1 LRRASGNI
9 TSPYEM
15 DPMNRLL
22 LVAVFCAA
30 TMQGQNP
37 AVTEILNNY
46 GLSNPGTVAQGAIFI
61 VKGTSLADQ
70 ETTTLQSVPLQ
81 SNLRNV
87 QIRII
92 VGGTTTFAPLYYA
105 LRTQLAG
112 ILPSNTPAGTG
123 TLAVINNGKTSSTRQ
138 ITVVRSAFGLLTING
153 SGSGAAAVHDQNYAL
168 LQNANATN
176 PGKAVIL
183 YGSGLGPTT
192 GNESVEQS
200 GSNAS
205 GDLTSIPIS
214 VQIGSKPAQVL
225 YRGRTIFPGLDQ
237 INVLIP
243 TLDPSAYG
251 CNVALVVTT
260 NGVAANVGTIPV
272 AAEGSTCPAN
282 TSGGGNSGVMTTQNE
297 VNRWIAAGSYT
308 AGGVGLGRSTA
319 YSIDDFSGGATTVI
333 KQDFFTASF
342 TRIGGADL
350 GRMLRG
356 ELPASYSQYLPVV
369 GSCIVYN
376 TIPPDPWPQ
385 ITRTALDAGP
395 AIVSSGPSG
404 TAIAERNNQQVE
416 GLTYAA
422 RNLSN
427 TYVNAGQYS
436 FTGSGG
442 PDAGAFTGSL
452 EVYPDL
458 VVLNN
463 PDEFKTI
470 NRANSL
476 TVRWNG
482 GDPQT
487 NVQIQGFSYS
497 VTNLG
502 APIGTPTVFLCL
514 APNTAG
520 QFTVPAS
527 VFGQLPLSGSFTSS
541 GLTFLVR
548 GSIAV
553 AQSSRGNRVSIPNI
567 DYGTAAN
574 SWSWAY
580 QPRYQ

>member
-1 LRRASGNI
+1 MS
-9 TSPYEM
+9 
-15 DPMNRLL
+15 RLPL
-22 LVAVFCAA
+22 LVMFCVVV
-30 TMQGQNP
+30 MQGQNP

-46 GLSNPGTVAQGAIFI
+46 GLTNPGTVAQGAIFI
-61 VKGTSLADQ
+61 VKGTNLADQ

-81 SNLRNV
+81 TNLRSV

-112 ILPSNTPAGTG
+112 ILPSSTPVGTG
-123 TLAVINNGKTSSTRQ
+123 TLAVINNGKTSSTRP
-138 ITVVRSAFGLLTING
+138 ITVLRSAFGLLTING
-153 SGSGAAAVHDQNYAL
+153 TGAAAVHDQNYAL
-168 LQNANATN
+168 LQNANSTN
-176 PGKAVIL
+176 PGKAVIF

-192 GNESVEQS
+192 GNETLEQS
-200 GSNAS
+200 GANAS
-205 GDLTSIPIS
+205 GDLTSIPIT
-214 VQIGSKPAQVL
+214 VLIGSKPAQVL

-243 TLDPSAYG
+243 SLDAAVYG
-251 CNVALVVTT
+251 CNVAVVITT
-260 NGVAANVGTIPV
+260 NGVAANTGTIPV
-272 AAEGSTCPAN
+272 SQSGSSCPAN
-282 TSGGGNSGVMTTQNE
+282 TSGGANSGVTTTQDE
-297 VNRWIAAGSYT
+297 VNRWIAAGTYT
-308 AGGVGLGRSTA
+308 AGGVGLGRSTG
-319 YSIDDFSGGATTVI
+319 YSIDDFNGGAVTIT
-333 KQDFFTASF
+333 KQDSFSASF

-356 ELPASYSQYLPVV
+356 ELPASYSQYLPSV

-376 TIPPDPWPQ
+376 TIPQDPWPL
-385 ITRTALDAGP
+385 ITRTTLDAGP

-404 TAIAERNNQQVE
+404 SAVAERNNQQVS
-416 GLTYAA
+416 GLTYSA
-422 RNLSN
+422 RNLAN
-427 TYVNAGQYS
+427 TYVNAGQYT

-442 PDAGAFTGSL
+442 PDVSAFTGNL

-502 APIGTPTVFLCL
+502 APVGTPTVFLCL
-514 APNTAG
+514 VPNAAG

-527 VFGQLPLSGSFTSS
+527 VFGQLPPSGSFTSS

-553 AQSSRGNRVSIPNI
+553 AQASRGNRVSIPNL

>member
-1 LRRASGNI
+1 MRSM
-9 TSPYEM
+9 S
-15 DPMNRLL
+15 RLIL
-22 LVAVFCAA
+22 LAFFGAVA
-30 TMQGQNP
+30 MQGQNP
-37 AVTEILNNY
+37 AVTEVLNNY
-46 GLSNPGTVAQGAIFI
+46 GLSNAGTVAQGAIFI
-61 VKGTSLADQ
+61 VKGTNLADQ

-81 SNLRNV
+81 TNLRSV

-92 VGGTTTFAPLYYA
+92 VGGSTTFAPLYYA

-112 ILPSNTPAGTG
+112 ILPSNTPVGSGTI
-123 TLAVINNGKTSSTRQ
+123 AVINNGRTSSTRP

-153 SGSGAAAVHDQNYAL
+153 SGSGAAAVHDQNYSL
-168 LQNANATN
+168 LQNTNATN

-183 YGSGLGPTT
+183 YGSGLGPTR
-192 GNESVEQS
+192 GNESLEQS
-200 GSNAS
+200 GANAS
-205 GDLTSIPIS
+205 GDLTSIPIT
-214 VQIGSKPAQVL
+214 VQIGSRPAQVL
-225 YRGRTIFPGLDQ
+225 YRGRTIYPGLDQ

-243 TLDPSAYG
+243 TLDPAVYG
-251 CNVALVVTT
+251 CNVALVITT

-272 AAEGSTCPAN
+272 AESGSSCPAGP
-282 TSGGGNSGVMTTQNE
+282 SGGGNSGVMTTQEE
-297 VNRWIAAGSYT
+297 VSRWIAAGSYT
-308 AGGVGLGRSTA
+308 AGGVGLGRSTG
-319 YSIDDFSGGATTVI
+319 YSIDDFNGGAVTVT
-333 KQDFFTASF
+333 KQDSFTAQF
-342 TRIGGADL
+342 TRIGGGDL

-376 TIPPDPWPQ
+376 TIPPDPWPL

-404 TAIAERNNQQVE
+404 TAIAERNNQQV
-416 GLTYAA
+416 GGVSYAA
-422 RNLSN
+422 RNLPN
-427 TYVNAGQYS
+427 LYVNAGQYT

-442 PDAGAFTGSL
+442 PDVGTFTGSL

-470 NRANSL
+470 NRASSL

-487 NVQIQGFSYS
+487 NVQISGFSYAVS
-497 VTNLG
+497 SLG
-502 APIGTPTVFLCL
+502 APIGAPTVFLCL

-520 QFTVPAS
+520 QFSVPAS
-527 VFGQLPLSGSFTSS
+527 VFGQLPASGSFTSS

-553 AQSSRGNRVSIPNI
+553 AQASRGNRIVIPGI

>member
-1 LRRASGNI
+1 M
-9 TSPYEM
+9 TCPYEM
-15 DPMNRLL
+15 RSMTRLTL
-22 LVAVFCAA
+22 LVVFCAIA
-30 TMQGQNP
+30 MQGQNP
-37 AVTEILNNY
+37 AITEIVNNY

-61 VKGTSLADQ
+61 VKGTNLADQ

-112 ILPSNTPAGTG
+112 ILPSNTPVGTG
-123 TLAVINNGKTSSTRQ
+123 TIAVINNGRTSGTRP

-168 LQNANATN
+168 LQNTNATN
-176 PGKAVIL
+176 PGRAVIL

-192 GNESVEQS
+192 GNESLEQS
-200 GSNAS
+200 GANAS
-205 GDLTSIPIS
+205 GDLTSIPIT
-214 VQIGSKPAQVL
+214 VQIGSRSAQVL
-225 YRGRTIFPGLDQ
+225 HRGRTIYPGLDQ

-243 TLDPSAYG
+243 TLDPAVYG
-251 CNVALVVTT
+251 CNVAMVVTT

-272 AAEGSTCPAN
+272 AESGSTCRA
-282 TSGGGNSGVMTTQNE
+282 TASGGGNSGVMTTQEE
-297 VNRWIAAGSYT
+297 VNRWIAAGTYT
-308 AGGVGLGRSTA
+308 AGGVGLGRSTG
-319 YSIDDFSGGATTVI
+319 YSIDDFNGGAVTVT
-333 KQDFFTASF
+333 KQDSFTAAF

-376 TIPPDPWPQ
+376 TIPQDPWPL
-385 ITRTALDAGP
+385 ITRTALDACP

-404 TAIAERNNQQVE
+404 TAVAERNNQQVG

-422 RNLSN
+422 RNLAN
-427 TYVNAGQYS
+427 TYVNAGQYT
-436 FTGSGG
+436 FTSSGG
-442 PDAGAFTGSL
+442 PDAGAFTGNL

-463 PDEFKTI
+463 PEEFRTI

-487 NVQIQGFSYS
+487 NVQITGFSYA

-502 APIGTPTVFLCL
+502 APVGVPTVFLCL
-514 APNTAG
+514 VPNTAG
-520 QFTVPAS
+520 QFSVPAS
-527 VFGQLPLSGSFTSS
+527 IFGQLPASSSFTSS

-553 AQSSRGNRVSIPNI
+553 AQASRGNRVTIPGI